1 MTILAD
7 TSYID
12 QINEILQ
19 AKRKESGGEL
29 AICPKWCPKWFAKNF
44 NFPIK

>member
-1 MTILAD
+1 MTILTG

-29 AICPKWCPKWFAKNF
+29 AICPKWFAKKF

>member
-19 AKRKESGGEL
+19 AKRRESGGEL
-29 AICPKWCPKWFAKNF
+29 DIGRHTKSKNF

>member
-1 MTILAD
+1 MTIWAD

-19 AKRKESGGEL
+19 AKRKESEGEL
-29 AICPKWCPKWFAKNF
+29 AICPKWLAKNF

>member
-1 MTILAD
+1 MTILTD

-29 AICPKWCPKWFAKNF
+29 AICPKWSAKNF

>member
-19 AKRKESGGEL
+19 AKRKESEGEL
-29 AICPKWCPKWFAKNF
+29 AICPKLFAKNF

>member
-19 AKRKESGGEL
+19 EKRKESGGEL
-29 AICPKWCPKWFAKNF
+29 AICPKWSAKNF

>member
-19 AKRKESGGEL
+19 AKRKESEGEL
-29 AICPKWCPKWFAKNF
+29 AICPKGVQNGLQKILIFL
-44 NFPIK
+44 

>member
-1 MTILAD
+1 MTLLAG

-19 AKRKESGGEL
+19 EKRKESGGEL
-29 AICPKWCPKWFAKNF
+29 AIAKHTKLKNF
-44 NFPIK
+44 NLPIK

>member
-7 TSYID
+7 TSYND

-19 AKRKESGGEL
+19 AKRKESGEEL
-29 AICPKWCPKWFAKNF
+29 AICPKWFAKKF

>member
-1 MTILAD
+1 MTILTG

-29 AICPKWCPKWFAKNF
+29 AICPKWFEKNF

>member
-12 QINEILQ
+12 QINKILQ
-19 AKRKESGGEL
+19 TKRKESGGEL
-29 AICPKWCPKWFAKNF
+29 AICPKWSAKKF

>member
-1 MTILAD
+1 MTIWTD

-19 AKRKESGGEL
+19 AKRKESEGEL
-29 AICPKWCPKWFAKNF
+29 AICPKWFAKNF

>member
-12 QINEILQ
+12 QINEISQ
-19 AKRKESGGEL
+19 AKKESGGEL
-29 AICPKWCPKWFAKNF
+29 AICPKWFAKNF